1 MILWKVVI
9 PMQKERYHVDLVA
22 FDVKNRKGALSIK
35 KLFSLVLTML
45 MVSFSVAVS
54 AQEVETYQGS

>member
-1 MILWKVVI
+1 
-9 PMQKERYHVDLVA
+9 MQKERYHVDLVA

>member
-1 MILWKVVI
+1 MI

-35 KLFSLVLTML
+35 KLFSLVLTMTML

>member
-1 MILWKVVI
+1 
-9 PMQKERYHVDLVA
+9 MQKERYHVDLVA

-35 KLFSLVLTML
+35 KLFSLVLTMTML

>member
-1 MILWKVVI
+1 MVI

-35 KLFSLVLTML
+35 KLFSLVLTMTML